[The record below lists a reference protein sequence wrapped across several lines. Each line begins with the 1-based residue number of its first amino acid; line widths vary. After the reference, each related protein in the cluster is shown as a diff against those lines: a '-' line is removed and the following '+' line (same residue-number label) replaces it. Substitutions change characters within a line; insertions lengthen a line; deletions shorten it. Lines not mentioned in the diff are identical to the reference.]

1 MGRNIRTNLMNAV
14 KNLLGNRDEKD
25 FEGLTEDEKQI
36 IRDLREEENK
46 PVRSEK
52 VTFYKSRKHNL
63 NHFRSRVNF
72 NTNLFNQVQ

>member
-1 MGRNIRTNLMNAV
+1 MNAV

-52 VTFYKSRKHNL
+52 VTLYKK
-63 NHFRSRVNF
+63 
-72 NTNLFNQVQ
+72 